1 MSMLNPTFKILHC
14 TLFKEDLH
22 IIRVFL
28 GWTECLSVEVCWNC
42 DMTAYQW
49 WEKESRSAR
58 VNSERQELAWDA
70 IDEYFMRWGLA
81 DSGWDR
87 SWGSLRTLSDRRL
100 GQRASWAFC
109 RDGAD
114 RKAIRPRYP
123 GRRGSTLPLVSS
135 SVLQPEGNKST
146 IPWRTEALVL
156 FSAHNPNQ
164 LGTAD

>member
-1 MSMLNPTFKILHC
+1 MIKYCIAHWSEKICISYVYFRLDWMS
-14 TLFKEDLH
+14 
-22 IIRVFL
+22 
-28 GWTECLSVEVCWNC
+28 LSWSPLELWC
-42 DMTAYQW
+42 DSIPMMG
-49 WEKESRSAR
+49 EESRSAR

-70 IDEYFMRWGLA
+70 IDAYFMRWGLV

-100 GQRASWAFC
+100 GQRASWAFYM
-109 RDGAD
+109 DGAD
-114 RKAIRPRYP
+114 RRAIRPRYQ
-123 GRRGSTLPLVSS
+123 GRRGPTLPLVSS